1 MFGTSVA
8 VLVLLLFAADARAQG
23 CPNPST
29 GPLAGS
35 TGEYCFS
42 QQEGGNI
49 DFTQPVF
56 MTTNIGP
63 QGSVTTGGMRKIC
76 TIYWENPT
84 CWFWIPPPGFCC
96 GSVGRFTGCGPVF
109 LAEYCLSMS
118 QPGQA
123 VMAAA
128 AANCPVPTMPPPIA
142 CGATRVICVQCPG
155 PAWMYPCEWLRVPVK
170 VPVTSNVT
178 FIDCQD
184 FANYTDLGGQPQSK
198 MCFHVRQKCV
208 DECVQGTPVCA
219 TSDASSGQMFGCFYV
234 VPVTDWSNTNYGA
247 NDIPADGVANPDA
260 KEVDPPP
267 DGEDNDDED
276 PVNPGEDGGWT
287 GAQPP
292 PGGR

>member
-1 MFGTSVA
+1 
-8 VLVLLLFAADARAQG
+8 
-23 CPNPST
+23 
-29 GPLAGS
+29 
-35 TGEYCFS
+35 
-42 QQEGGNI
+42 
-49 DFTQPVF
+49 
-56 MTTNIGP
+56 
-63 QGSVTTGGMRKIC
+63 
-76 TIYWENPT
+76 
-84 CWFWIPPPGFCC
+84 
-96 GSVGRFTGCGPVF
+96 
-109 LAEYCLSMS
+109 
-118 QPGQA
+118 
-123 VMAAA
+123 
-128 AANCPVPTMPPPIA
+128 
-142 CGATRVICVQCPG
+142 
-155 PAWMYPCEWLRVPVK
+155 
-170 VPVTSNVT
+170 VT